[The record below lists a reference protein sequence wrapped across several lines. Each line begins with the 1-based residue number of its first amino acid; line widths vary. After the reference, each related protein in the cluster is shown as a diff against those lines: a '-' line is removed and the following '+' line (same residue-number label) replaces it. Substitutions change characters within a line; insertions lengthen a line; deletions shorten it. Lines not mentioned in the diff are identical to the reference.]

1 MAIVTQRILIV
12 KTSSVGD
19 IMHGQQ
25 VAQTLKENDPGIEIS
40 WVVRRR
46 FEALVKASSAVDHTF
61 VFYRSE
67 GISAF
72 IRLCRTLRRQRFDKI
87 LDFEGLARSG
97 LMTFFAKS
105 DQKVGR
111 SDAREGATMFYRQLV
126 PLPRLPE
133 RRHPVDILLEFCR
146 AFGFETELRG
156 RVRFLLKES
165 DRVVEAASV
174 LKPVR
179 IVLAPEGR
187 RERVEWDGFEELAE
201 GLLERLDSA
210 VVYVVCHKS
219 NTWVDSLKLQWGD
232 RVHRFGT
239 SNLLRMAGCI
249 QEADILVG
257 NDSDALQIGAGVG
270 VEVIGL
276 FGPSDPARVGP
287 YPAWRESNCVL
298 QASDRDFKR
307 LKVADV
313 LEEIE
318 KRV

>member
-19 IMHGQQ
+19 IMHGLQ
-25 VAQTLKENDPGIEIS
+25 VAQALKENDPGIEIS

-46 FEALVKASSAVDHTF
+46 FEALVRASSAVDQTF
-61 VFYRSE
+61 IFYRSE

-72 IRLCRTLRRQRFDKI
+72 IRLCRDLRHQRFDKV

-97 LMTFFAKS
+97 LITFFAKS
-105 DQKVGR
+105 DQKIGR
-111 SDAREGATMFYRQLV
+111 SGAREGATMFYRQLV

-133 RRHPVDILLEFCR
+133 RRHPVDILMEFCR
-146 AFGFETELRG
+146 AFGFETEIRG
-156 RVRFLLKES
+156 CVRFLLKEA
-165 DRVVEAASV
+165 DRVGRASSV
-174 LKPVR
+174 LEPFR
-179 IVLAPEGR
+179 IVLVPEGR

-201 GLLERLDSA
+201 RLLKRVDSA
-210 VVYVVCHKS
+210 VVYVVWEGS
-219 NTWVDSLKLQWGD
+219 NNWANRLKQQWGD
-232 RVHRFGT
+232 RVQKVGT

-249 QEADILVG
+249 QEADVLVG
-257 NDSDALQIGAGVG
+257 NDCDALQIGAAVG
-270 VEVIGL
+270 IEIIGL

-298 QASDRDFKR
+298 RAPDGDLKR

-313 LEEIE
+313 LDEIE